1 MDADS
6 VAWLARLPSTW
17 LAPWQSAEALAAQAQ
32 ARLDALVQHARAH
45 SPFYARHYRG
55 HAPPKGTPVDLAAL
69 PPVDKPSLMRDFDRW
84 VTDPAVRYE
93 DVRRFMAD
101 PANIGAYFLDRYAT
115 WKSSGT
121 TGEPGVFLHTR
132 EALAVYDA
140 LAATRFDP
148 RGRLAPQL
156 AWRSWA
162 GTGRAAL
169 IAATGEHFA
178 GVSSWERLRR
188 HNPWWA
194 RTARVFS
201 VLQPVSA
208 WVEALNA
215 WQPAVLASYA
225 TVLVAL
231 AEEQRAGRL
240 RIRPAACWSG
250 GEWLAPESRDFIAA
264 AFDCPVLNDYG
275 ASEAFSIAFE
285 CEHGWMH
292 LNSDWVYLES
302 VDAEGRPVPP
312 GVPSHTALL
321 TNLANRVQP
330 LIRYDLGD
338 SLTLRPD
345 PCPCGN
351 RLPALRVEGRRD
363 DILHLRD
370 ARGRRAT
377 VCPMAL
383 CTVIEETAGVHR
395 FQVVQ
400 EGEAALA
407 VRIQEADP
415 ARRARAWRR
424 LAPALRRFLQAQGLA
439 ETELRLDPQL
449 PVRSP
454 TSAKLCQ
461 VVAQVRG

>member
-6 VAWLARLPSTW
+6 VAWLARLPATW
-17 LAPWQSAEALAAQAQ
+17 LAPWASADALAAQAR

-45 SPFYARHYRG
+45 SPFYAEHYRRHG
-55 HAPPKGTPVDLAAL
+55 LRPGARVELAAL
-69 PPVDKPSLMRDFDRW
+69 APVDKPRLMRDFDRW
-84 VTDPAVRYE
+84 VADPAVRYE

-101 PANIGAYFLDRYAT
+101 PANIGAYFRDRYAV

-132 EALAVYDA
+132 EALAIYDA

-148 RGRLAPQL
+148 RGRLLPRL

-162 GTGRAAL
+162 STGRAAL
-169 IAATGEHFA
+169 IAATGDHFA

-188 HNPWWA
+188 NNPWWA
-194 RTARVFS
+194 RTARIFS
-201 VLQPVSA
+201 VLEPVSA
-208 WVEALNA
+208 WVAALNA
-215 WQPAVLASYA
+215 WQPAVLSSYA
-225 TVLVAL
+225 TVLTAL

-250 GEWLAPESRDFIAA
+250 GEWLAPAARDFIASV
-264 AFDCPVLNDYG
+264 FDCPVLNDYG

-285 CEHGWMH
+285 CEAGWMH
-292 LNSDWVYLES
+292 LNSDWVCLEP
-302 VDAEGRPVPP
+302 VDASGHPVPP
-312 GVPSHTALL
+312 GTASHTTFL

-338 SLTLRPD
+338 SITLRPG

-351 RLPALRVEGRRD
+351 PLPALRVEGRRD

-383 CTVIEETAGVHR
+383 CTVIEEAAGVHR
-395 FQVVQ
+395 FQVIQ

-407 VRIQEADP
+407 VRIDEADP
-415 ARRARAWRR
+415 ARRDRAWRT
-424 LAPALRRFLQAQGLA
+424 LLPALRRFLRTQGL
-439 ETELRLDPQL
+439 EGTTLRHDPGP
-449 PVRSP
+449 PVPNP
-454 TSAKLCQ
+454 TSGKLCQ
-461 VVAQVRG
+461 VLARPG